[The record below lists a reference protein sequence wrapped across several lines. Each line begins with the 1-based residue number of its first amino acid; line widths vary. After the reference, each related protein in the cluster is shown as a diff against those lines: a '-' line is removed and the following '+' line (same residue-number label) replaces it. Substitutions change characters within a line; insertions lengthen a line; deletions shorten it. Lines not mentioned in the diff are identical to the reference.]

1 MVILILAALLFPLPT
16 LAKANS
22 LKISNITPGGE
33 NVQSSRQIVIQF
45 DRDVVPLGAMERAWD
60 QVPVTITPTVKGQ
73 WRWLNTSAL
82 ALQLNEAE
90 KLHPAT
96 RYTITVTPGITA
108 LDGTTLEKPLTHH
121 FTTLRPRITWVDF
134 QAWRAP
140 GIPVMGLHFNQPVTR
155 ESVRSH
161 VTMVRN
167 RVRKNDAMQITQVV
181 VEPHPDNLS
190 GRIWW
195 ISPETELPLDTAMV
209 VQVSPGI
216 VSTQGPEPGVEK
228 RVVVEFHTF
237 PEFKFLGL
245 RCHTLKDDKP
255 VIIAPDQFKNDQFR
269 GTDDSTP
276 LPGMPSPGLH
286 PLVNPKAYAELLFSA
301 PVAFQ
306 EIRDHVTITPD
317 LAGDRKKYDPWAN
330 NYSGNLLTTRYYP
343 DNPCTIA
350 LPEDL
355 KPWQRYQLNE
365 TGPGIRDAFGRP
377 LSTPMDFT
385 FFTDHRKPDF
395 QLLHPDGLL
404 EKGVDSRLPMAVT
417 NMEKIKFSYLSL
429 LATPCSGTNSPS
441 NDITS
446 GNKEEKSSQDQH
458 AETSPQTLVRDHL
471 MVRDVTYHTPVNVR
485 EMLNGR
491 SGAVYGQ
498 VVETTP
504 QVKKHSQEKQFF
516 AQVTPWQVHAKIGH
530 FNSLVWVTSLATGL
544 PVPGAKV
551 SIHKDK
557 MKHLTRTTTALAQ
570 GITDDNGVVMLPGI
584 VTLDPDRTTFD
595 RWWEKGNDQRLFVK
609 VEQQDD
615 LALLALNNRFTID
628 TWQVSG
634 ESFDANTA
642 ARNGHIHTW
651 GTTAQGIY
659 RAGDTI
665 QYKIYVRDQDNT
677 GFVRPPQTDYTLT
690 LLDPRGKTVL
700 TRKNITLSRFG
711 ALHGEYTVPKN
722 GSVGWYRFE
731 LSANAFKQIW
741 SPLRV
746 LVSDFTPSP
755 FKVVTE
761 LNGTSFKMEDSLI
774 VTSQASLHAG
784 GPYTDANARV
794 IVRLTEKT
802 FHSAHPE
809 AKGFSF
815 YKPFQDATD
824 EDAGGGFHAHAMETL
839 FEKTDTLDNQGTLIN
854 TILLASPQV
863 AFGTLTVESAVQDDR
878 GKFVAATT
886 TAPYLGRDRF
896 VGLKSSQWLYDAG
909 QPATLETLVVDEK
922 GTPVNDAEISIRVQ
936 RLETSAVRVKGAGN
950 AYLTQYHHQWITTHD
965 LKLTPTTATALPFS
979 FTPETPGDYRISAT
993 VTDTRGRSHTSGITT
1008 WVTGRGHVVWQ
1019 EPADYHLTIIPEKT
1033 TMALGETAK
1042 YLIKNPFP
1050 GAHALI
1056 TLERYGVLR
1065 QWVKKLETATEV
1077 IEVPVS
1083 TDLQPGFYFSATL
1096 ISPRVAHPLGENQ
1109 VDLGKPTFRTGYVK
1123 TGVTD
1128 PDKGIRV
1135 DVTPDH
1141 TVYKP
1146 GDTVTLDLQAHL
1158 PDTPGTA
1165 ADSPPVEFAVAVLD
1179 EAVFDLISGGKRH
1192 FDVHKG
1198 FYTLDGLDVSN
1209 YSLLTHIVG
1218 RRLFEKKGAN
1228 VGGDGGAGGI
1238 DMRSFFK
1245 FVSYWN
1251 PSLPT
1256 DATGHA
1262 TATFTVP
1269 DNLTGWRIFAMAVTP
1284 DDGMGLGQGQFKV
1297 NRPTEIRPVM
1307 PNQVTAGDSF
1317 QAGFS
1322 VMNRTPAPR
1331 DLVVSITVN
1340 TPGEINTPE
1349 EKSVKTPENE
1359 PDTTSVG
1366 EIAHASVEHTMDGT
1380 SPITADSPDHP
1391 RHIQKTIHLEP
1402 YKRHTVYLPVKTAQ
1416 PGMLKFTATARDHVD
1431 GDGTVHTLK
1440 VIPKYNPTTS
1450 ATHGVVLENQA
1461 TIPIRYPDKIIPDT
1475 GTTQVLLSPT
1485 LLGNVDKAFTYMR
1498 EYPYTCWEQ
1507 KLTRAVMAGH
1517 YQALKNRLEDRVA
1530 WEDAGEVPAKVL
1542 AQAVSFQA
1550 PNGGMAYFKPE
1561 NSRVSPYLSAYTA
1574 LAFQWLKKQ
1583 GYPLPQEVEEQLHT
1597 YLSTLLKQN
1606 ILPDFYSKGMAA
1618 TVRSVA
1624 LSALAGEGKL
1634 TLADL
1639 DRYAPHVQRMSLF
1652 GKAQFLMAATRVEG
1666 GEPLARSTWEM
1677 ILSQSVQS
1685 SGKLKFTE
1693 ILDRADAQLL
1703 ESSARTQGTILS
1715 AMIGYGNQYHR
1726 QKEIQDLAL
1735 KLVRTISQTRQGT
1748 GTWYNTQDNIFCLN
1762 GLLNYSRTFENKT
1775 PDMHLLALLNHI
1787 PMGEARFSKITD
1799 PPITLKHPIEKEN
1812 SGENATLVINKNGP
1826 GSLYYTAAVTYVSGE
1841 RSTQPVNAGMEIH
1854 KEISVERNGEWIL
1867 LTSSPADPIQ
1877 IRQGEVVRTDIFISV
1892 LAACNFV
1899 VVDDPIPGGLEPVN
1913 RDLATASMVDAEKG
1927 TTARPDTRTDAGLQE
1942 TQDTHAWPP
1951 KGSRWQE
1958 AAYRDRHDV
1967 SQWYFYHREMGHDH
1981 VRCYAD
1987 RLPPGNYVLSYT
1999 AQAIARGTFA
2009 ALPAQVLEMYDP
2021 DVFGKGVERSLIVT
2035 D

>member
-1 MVILILAALLFPLPT
+1 MA
-16 LAKANS
+16 
-22 LKISNITPGGE
+22 
-33 NVQSSRQIVIQF
+33 
-45 DRDVVPLGAMERAWD
+45 RD
-60 QVPVTITPTVKGQ
+60 I
-73 WRWLNTSAL
+73 
-82 ALQLNEAE
+82 
-90 KLHPAT
+90 
-96 RYTITVTPGITA
+96 
-108 LDGTTLEKPLTHH
+108 
-121 FTTLRPRITWVDF
+121 
-134 QAWRAP
+134 
-140 GIPVMGLHFNQPVTR
+140 
-155 ESVRSH
+155 
-161 VTMVRN
+161 
-167 RVRKNDAMQITQVV
+167 
-181 VEPHPDNLS
+181 
-190 GRIWW
+190 
-195 ISPETELPLDTAMV
+195 
-209 VQVSPGI
+209 
-216 VSTQGPEPGVEK
+216 
-228 RVVVEFHTF
+228 
-237 PEFKFLGL
+237 
-245 RCHTLKDDKP
+245 
-255 VIIAPDQFKNDQFR
+255 
-269 GTDDSTP
+269 
-276 LPGMPSPGLH
+276 
-286 PLVNPKAYAELLFSA
+286 
-301 PVAFQ
+301 
-306 EIRDHVTITPD
+306 
-317 LAGDRKKYDPWAN
+317 
-330 NYSGNLLTTRYYP
+330 
-343 DNPCTIA
+343 
-350 LPEDL
+350 
-355 KPWQRYQLNE
+355 
-365 TGPGIRDAFGRP
+365 
-377 LSTPMDFT
+377 
-385 FFTDHRKPDF
+385 
-395 QLLHPDGLL
+395 
-404 EKGVDSRLPMAVT
+404 
-417 NMEKIKFSYLSL
+417 
-429 LATPCSGTNSPS
+429 
-441 NDITS
+441 
-446 GNKEEKSSQDQH
+446 
-458 AETSPQTLVRDHL
+458 
-471 MVRDVTYHTPVNVR
+471 TYHTPMNVR

-498 VVETTP
+498 VIETTP
-504 QVKKHSQEKQFF
+504 QVKKHPQEKQFF

-530 FNSLVWVTSLATGL
+530 FNSLVWVTSLSTGL

-557 MKHLTRTTTALAQ
+557 MENLTHATTALAQ
-570 GITDDNGVVMLPGI
+570 GITDDNGVAMLPGI

-595 RWWEKGNDQRLFVK
+595 RWWEKDNDQRLFVK

-615 LALLALNNRFTID
+615 LALLPLNHRFTVD

-634 ESFDANTA
+634 QSFASNTA

-700 TRKNITLSRFG
+700 TRKDITLSRFG
-711 ALHGEYTVPKN
+711 ALHGEYTVPEN

-755 FKVVTE
+755 FKVTTE
-761 LNGTSFKMEDSLI
+761 LNGTSFKMGDSLM
-774 VTSQASLHAG
+774 VTSRAILHAG

-802 FHSAHPE
+802 FQSTHPE
-809 AKGFSF
+809 AREFSF
-815 YKPFQDATD
+815 YKPFQDETD
-824 EDAGGGFHAHAMETL
+824 EDEGGGGKSFHSHTTETL
-839 FEKTDTLDNQGTLIN
+839 LEKTDTLDNQGTLFN
-854 TILLASPQV
+854 TLLLKSPQM
-863 AFGTLTVESAVQDDR
+863 AFGTLTVETAVQDDR

-886 TAPYLGRDRF
+886 TAPHLGRDRF
-896 VGLKSSQWLYDAG
+896 VGLKSLKWLYDVN

-922 GTPVNDAEISIRVQ
+922 GNPVSDTEIRIRVQ

-950 AYLTQYHHQWITTHD
+950 AYLTQYHHQWLTTHE
-965 LKLTPTTATALPFS
+965 LKLTPAAATALPFS
-979 FTPETPGDYRISAT
+979 FTPDTPGDYRISAT
-993 VTDTRGRSHTSGITT
+993 VTDTRGRTHTSGITT

-1033 TMALGETAK
+1033 SVPLGETAK

-1050 GAHALI
+1050 GVHALI

-1065 QWVKKLETATEV
+1065 QWVKTLETATEV
-1077 IEVPVS
+1077 IEVPVT
-1083 TDLQPGFYFSATL
+1083 TDLQPGFYLSVTL
-1096 ISPRVAHPLGENQ
+1096 ISPRVASPLGGNQ

-1123 TGVTD
+1123 TEVTD
-1128 PDKGIRV
+1128 PAKGIRV
-1135 DVTPDH
+1135 DAAPDH

-1146 GDTVTLDLQAHL
+1146 GDTVTLNFRALL
-1158 PDTPGTA
+1158 PDTLKTA
-1165 ADSPPVEFAVAVLD
+1165 ADTPPVEFAVAVLD
-1179 EAVFDLISGGKRH
+1179 EAVFDLIAGGKRH
-1192 FDVHKG
+1192 FDVRKG
-1198 FYTLDGLDVSN
+1198 FYTLDGLDVDN

-1284 DDGMGLGQGQFKV
+1284 DDGMGLGEGQFKV

-1340 TPGEINTPE
+1340 QPGEEVEISW
-1349 EKSVKTPENE
+1349 KE
-1359 PDTTSVG
+1359 PDK
-1366 EIAHASVEHTMDGT
+1366 
-1380 SPITADSPDHP
+1380 
-1391 RHIQKTIHLEP
+1391 KTIHLAP

-1416 PGMLKFTATARDHVD
+1416 PGTLKFTATARDHVD

-1450 ATHGVVLENQA
+1450 ATHGMVLENQA
-1461 TIPIRYPDKIIPDT
+1461 TIPIRYPDKMVPYT

-1517 YQALKNRLEDRVA
+1517 YQALKNRLEDRVV
-1530 WEDAGEVPAKVL
+1530 WEDAGEVPARVL

-1583 GYPLPQEVEEQLHT
+1583 GYPPPQEVEEQLHT

-1618 TVRSVA
+1618 TVRAVA

-1634 TLADL
+1634 TLTDL

-1652 GKAQFLMAATRVEG
+1652 GKTQFLMAATRVEG
-1666 GEPLARSTWEM
+1666 GEPLARNTWEM
-1677 ILSQSVQS
+1677 ILSHSMQS

-1693 ILDRADAQLL
+1693 ILDRADAQIL

-1715 AMIGYGNQYHR
+1715 AMVRYGNQYHR
-1726 QKEIQDLAL
+1726 QDEIRDLAL

-1762 GLLNYSRTFENKT
+1762 GLLDYSRTFENET
-1775 PDMHLLALLNHI
+1775 PDMHLLALLNHT

-1841 RSTQPVNAGMEIH
+1841 RSTHPVNAGMEIH

-1892 LAACNFV
+1892 PAACNFV

-1913 RDLATASMVDAEKG
+1913 RDLATASMVDVEKG
-1927 TTARPDTRTDAGLQE
+1927 KTARPDKGS
-1942 TQDTHAWPP
+1942 QDTHAWPP